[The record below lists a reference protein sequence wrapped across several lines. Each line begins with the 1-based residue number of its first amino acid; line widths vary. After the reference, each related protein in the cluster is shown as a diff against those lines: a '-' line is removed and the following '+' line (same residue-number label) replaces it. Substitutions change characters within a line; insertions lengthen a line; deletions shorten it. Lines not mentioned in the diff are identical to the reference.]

1 MGELSGI
8 AHHNENKTE
17 FRFADGCHLS
27 PAPSHF
33 QYYLKRCFIFMMTIT
48 KRKSKGASRHAPAG
62 KGFEKMK
69 ILPIVCRGAEA
80 KPAAR

>member
-1 MGELSGI
+1 GELSGI

-33 QYYLKRCFIFMMTIT
+33 QYYLKRCFIFYDDDYK
-48 KRKSKGASRHAPAG
+48 KRKSKGASRHAPG
-62 KGFEKMK
+62 RKRF
-69 ILPIVCRGAEA
+69 
-80 KPAAR
+80 

>member
-1 MGELSGI
+1 MKIKQSSV
-8 AHHNENKTE
+8 
-17 FRFADGCHLS
+17 FADGCHLS

-33 QYYLKRCFIFMMTIT
+33 QYYLKRCFIFYDDDYKKEKAKEPPGT
-48 KRKSKGASRHAPAG
+48 RQAG

-80 KPAAR
+80 KPADR

>member
-1 MGELSGI
+1 
-8 AHHNENKTE
+8 
-17 FRFADGCHLS
+17 
-27 PAPSHF
+27 
-33 QYYLKRCFIFMMTIT
+33 MMTIT
-48 KRKSKGASRHAPAG
+48 KEKAKSPGTRRAG

>member
-48 KRKSKGASRHAPAG
+48 KKKKRRSLPARARP
-62 KGFEKMK
+62 EKVLK
-69 ILPIVCRGAEA
+69 R
-80 KPAAR
+80 